1 MCRGKML
8 AKIKNASV
16 QWLISVIFIVNG
28 FDSTTRCPSS
38 IVKHLDLS
46 GPGRRWSNWPRSIYS
61 PLIIFCFKASGTLP
75 SRAWNT
81 LSVDVT
87 DTESAPKWIATLP
100 AAVDIV
106 SDEPDDAVVV
116 ADAPDVTESDGLEAE
131 WPPIW
136 ERAVHSVFRECL
148 SWTAVNLC
156 I

>member
-1 MCRGKML
+1 ML

-28 FDSTTRCPSS
+28 FDCTTRCPSS

-75 SRAWNT
+75 SKAWNT

-87 DTESAPKWIATLP
+87 DTEPAPKWTATLP
-100 AAVDIV
+100 AAVDIVV

-116 ADAPDVTESDGLEAE
+116 ADAPDVSESDVLGINALRCKPWSCSAACSATLQSCSSL
-131 WPPIW
+131 
-136 ERAVHSVFRECL
+136 RDKVKR
-148 SWTAVNLC
+148 
-156 I
+156 